1 MCESLGG
8 VGGSCW
14 LPEVEELFVPPPEPS
29 AFVEDDVY
37 DEGGEADDANL
48 VEGGGVGH
56 VDA

>member
-1 MCESLGG
+1 MGG

-14 LPEVEELFVPPPEPS
+14 FPEVEELFVPPPEPS